1 MIACLNQ
8 LTFKDL
14 SLLTWS
20 LSKQKVRNSEYFGR
34 ISIRLCSIL
43 KNSDLKINAEKIKKE
58 TTIHQNVE
66 EKNQNTNELSEEEP
80 FLEESEV
87 DDISEKY
94 IEPGNKIEEIDSL
107 SLSMVLWSFGKA
119 QMKDEEFLNLADD
132 LIFSNFEKFSFKML
146 NMVLF
151 TYSKLGHNPK
161 VSFLFIFCLSLF

>member
-1 MIACLNQ
+1 MISSLDQ
-8 LTFKDL
+8 LSFKDL

-43 KNSDLKINAEKIKKE
+43 KNSNLKINSEKINKEKE
-58 TTIHQNVE
+58 TTINPTPVEKKQNS
-66 EKNQNTNELSEEEP
+66 NELSEEES
-80 FLEESEV
+80 FLEESEEE
-87 DDISEKY
+87 DIFKKY
-94 IEPGNKIEEIDSL
+94 IESENKIEEIDSL

-119 QMKDEEFLNLADD
+119 QMKDEEFLDLADE
-132 LIFSNFEKFSFKML
+132 LIFTNFEKFSFKML

-161 VSFLFIFCLSLF
+161 V